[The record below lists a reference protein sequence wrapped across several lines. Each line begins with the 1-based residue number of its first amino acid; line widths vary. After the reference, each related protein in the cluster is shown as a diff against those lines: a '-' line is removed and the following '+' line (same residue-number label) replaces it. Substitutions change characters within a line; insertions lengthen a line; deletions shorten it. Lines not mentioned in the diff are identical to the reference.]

1 MNANENRRLKVGIV
15 CAPIHPDYGGPSAVV
30 YSHYKAL
37 SKCADVKI
45 FGVVEGNQRE
55 FVKRLYTD
63 AILAKRKWPRI
74 WFRGDGLL
82 RMIEDAA
89 PEIDIFHVHML
100 WDHSVYA
107 TWKASIK
114 HSKPFIV
121 TVHGTLSDTWRY
133 SSPHKKIYKKLVVD
147 HIINDA
153 AAVHALNEAESISL
167 RSIYPNCNILTIPNA
182 VDCSEIAGVLSKR
195 YDNELFPSLRGK
207 RVFLYMGRIWGDK
220 GLDIL
225 PEAWKIGSQS
235 NNNSVLII
243 IGPDYNNYTEVL
255 RQRIAALGLSGSV
268 KILPS
273 VHGPEKYRI
282 MRAASVFLLPSKSEG
297 FSMALLEAS
306 GVGLPSIYSRECNFP
321 ELAAV
326 NGGIQINRTVEELAK
341 AISRL
346 NFVTNSFL
354 MEMGLNARYLV
365 RSKFDIS
372 VVGNDLLRGYKTILG
387 NLDSAKDMH

>member
-1 MNANENRRLKVGIV
+1 VNAVANRRLKVGIV
-15 CAPIHPDYGGPSAVV
+15 CAPIHPVYGGPSAVV

-37 SKCADVKI
+37 SRYADVKI
-45 FGVVEGNQRE
+45 FGVVDESQRE
-55 FVKRLYTD
+55 FVKQLYPD
-63 AILAKRKWPRI
+63 AILTKRSWPRI
-74 WFRGDGLL
+74 WFRGDCLL
-82 RMIEDAA
+82 RMLEDAA
-89 PEIDIFHVHML
+89 PEIDVFHVHML

-121 TVHGTLSDTWRY
+121 TVHGTLSDSWRY
-133 SSPHKKIYKKLVVD
+133 TSLHKKIYKKMIVD
-147 HIINDA
+147 HILRDA
-153 AAVHALNEAESISL
+153 AAVHALNESESVSI

-182 VDCSEIAGVLSKR
+182 VDCDEIEGVLNEE
-195 YDNELFPSLRGK
+195 YDYEIFPSTRGK

-225 PEAWKIGSQS
+225 PEAWKIASQS

-243 IGPDYNNYTEVL
+243 VGPDYNDYTEVL
-255 RQRIAALGLSGSV
+255 RRRIIALGLSGSV

-273 VHGPEKYRI
+273 VHGLEKYRI

-306 GVGLPSIYSRECNFP
+306 GIGLPSIYSRECNFP

-326 NGGIQINRTVEELAK
+326 NGGIQIDRTVEELAK

-346 NFVTNSFL
+346 NFATDSFL
-354 MEMGLNARYLV
+354 MEMGLNARELV
-365 RSKFDIS
+365 RCKFDIS
-372 VVGNDLLRGYKTILG
+372 VVGKGLMRVYKTILG
-387 NLDSAKDMH
+387 N